1 MIYTDKIMKSLRLF
15 AIIASIALA
24 SSCQKFLDLV
34 PPSSST
40 VASFYKSQADFMQA
54 VNGTYASL
62 RDQYGYGYYMLF
74 TDLRSD
80 NTTISGAGG
89 AVESQK
95 LEIDNFTIPANNEH
109 LLTYWRVS
117 YQALQ
122 KANGVLSHIDGVD
135 FDKAKKDQFIGESK
149 VIRALTY
156 FNLVRMFGGVPLIK
170 VGDVSISASYNVPRS
185 TVDEV
190 YSFIISDLT
199 EAIPLL
205 PETYST
211 DEAGR
216 ITKGA
221 AQSLLGQVYMT
232 VTPKKYTDAAIMF
245 GSVISG
251 GNYGLLSK
259 YEDNFTGDNQGN
271 SEAILQILF
280 KRGGMGLGSSYPNW
294 CAPPQSETILVR
306 AGGAYGFNQ
315 PTQDILNAYPV
326 GDLRKDAS
334 VGVGFTTADKIFINA
349 LYIKLYVNQDPG
361 EGGNDSDAD
370 WSVLRYSHVLLMC
383 AEALNESNNG
393 PTPAAYTY
401 INLVRARAGLIVPL
415 SGLSQSAF
423 RDAVYSEERLEVAFE
438 GQRWFDLI
446 RTGRAV
452 AVMNSK
458 ITDNV
463 GLISAINENQLLYP
477 IPQAVITQSAPGVIT
492 QNPGY

>member
-1 MIYTDKIMKSLRLF
+1 MKYTDKIMKSLRLF

-80 NTTISGAGG
+80 NTTISGIGG
-89 AVESQK
+89 VVESQK

-109 LLTYWRVS
+109 LLTYWKVS

-122 KANGVLSHIDGVD
+122 KANGILSHIDGVD
-135 FDKAKKDQFIGESK
+135 FDKAKKDQFTGESK

-156 FNLVRMFGGVPLIK
+156 FNLVRMFGGVPLVK
-170 VGDVSISASYNVPRS
+170 VGDVSISASYNIPRS

-205 PETYST
+205 PETYSA

-216 ITKGA
+216 ITKGT

-251 GNYGLLSK
+251 GNYSLLSK
-259 YEDNFTGDNQGN
+259 YEDNFMGDNQGN
-271 SEAILQILF
+271 PEAILQILF
-280 KRGGMGLGSSYPNW
+280 KSGGIGLGSNYQN
-294 CAPPQSETILVR
+294 
-306 AGGAYGFNQ
+306 
-315 PTQDILNAYPV
+315 
-326 GDLRKDAS
+326 
-334 VGVGFTTADKIFINA
+334 
-349 LYIKLYVNQDPG
+349 LYYYQQ
-361 EGGNDSDAD
+361 E
-370 WSVLRYSHVLLMC
+370 
-383 AEALNESNNG
+383 AEALMVL
-393 PTPAAYTY
+393 
-401 INLVRARAGLIVPL
+401 INQHRI
-415 SGLSQSAF
+415 F
-423 RDAVYSEERLEVAFE
+423 
-438 GQRWFDLI
+438 
-446 RTGRAV
+446 
-452 AVMNSK
+452 
-458 ITDNV
+458 
-463 GLISAINENQLLYP
+463 
-477 IPQAVITQSAPGVIT
+477 
-492 QNPGY
+492 